1 MGERICRLHIRA
13 GRKRHGHPLHCDA
26 EGASSSLYAWGGTAD
41 LAFATW
47 MRHWWKVLHE
57 WQWLAVVYVALRAGD
72 AAYGGKTPSN
82 GEKGLSKA
90 AIKVIKLLEHECG
103 LREIATFIQHSN
115 LTKLRNGIM
124 ASLIEAGFV
133 ELSQPDSP
141 RSPTQKYRLTE
152 KGRVLLKELGQEWHF
167 FTRFHAVFTRHD
179 KKNDSRENRV

>member
-1 MGERICRLHIRA
+1 MICYEQIFLFNGSHNHNNLRIRIINAVIHTVI
-13 GRKRHGHPLHCDA
+13 
-26 EGASSSLYAWGGTAD
+26 SL
-41 LAFATW
+41 L
-47 MRHWWKVLHE
+47 
-57 WQWLAVVYVALRAGD
+57 
-72 AAYGGKTPSN
+72 AAYGGKAPSN

-133 ELSQPDSP
+133 ELTQPDSP

-152 KGRVLLKELGQEWHF
+152 KGRALLKELVQG
-167 FTRFHAVFTRHD
+167 
-179 KKNDSRENRV
+179 

>member
-1 MGERICRLHIRA
+1 MICYEQIFLFNGSHNHNNLRIRIINAVIHTVI
-13 GRKRHGHPLHCDA
+13 
-26 EGASSSLYAWGGTAD
+26 SL
-41 LAFATW
+41 L
-47 MRHWWKVLHE
+47 
-57 WQWLAVVYVALRAGD
+57 
-72 AAYGGKTPSN
+72 AAYGGKAPSI

-152 KGRVLLKELGQEWHF
+152 KDRALLKELGQE
-167 FTRFHAVFTRHD
+167 
-179 KKNDSRENRV
+179 

>member
-1 MGERICRLHIRA
+1 MICYEQIFLFNGSHNHNNLRIRIINAVIHTVI
-13 GRKRHGHPLHCDA
+13 
-26 EGASSSLYAWGGTAD
+26 SL
-41 LAFATW
+41 L
-47 MRHWWKVLHE
+47 
-57 WQWLAVVYVALRAGD
+57 
-72 AAYGGKTPSN
+72 AAYGGKAPSN

-152 KGRVLLKELGQEWHF
+152 KGRALLKELRQE
-167 FTRFHAVFTRHD
+167 
-179 KKNDSRENRV
+179 

>member
-1 MGERICRLHIRA
+1 MICYEQIFLFNGSHNHNNLRIRIINAVIHTVI
-13 GRKRHGHPLHCDA
+13 
-26 EGASSSLYAWGGTAD
+26 SL
-41 LAFATW
+41 L
-47 MRHWWKVLHE
+47 
-57 WQWLAVVYVALRAGD
+57 
-72 AAYGGKTPSN
+72 AAYGGKAPSNGEKGLSN

-152 KGRVLLKELGQEWHF
+152 KSCALLKELRQE
-167 FTRFHAVFTRHD
+167 
-179 KKNDSRENRV
+179 

>member
-1 MGERICRLHIRA
+1 MICYEQIFLFNGSHNHNNLRIRIINAVIHTVI
-13 GRKRHGHPLHCDA
+13 
-26 EGASSSLYAWGGTAD
+26 SL
-41 LAFATW
+41 L
-47 MRHWWKVLHE
+47 
-57 WQWLAVVYVALRAGD
+57 
-72 AAYGGKTPSN
+72 AAYGGKALSN
-82 GEKGLSKA
+82 GEKALSKA

-152 KGRVLLKELGQEWHF
+152 KGRALFKELVQE
-167 FTRFHAVFTRHD
+167 
-179 KKNDSRENRV
+179 

>member
-1 MGERICRLHIRA
+1 MSYRQLRSLRS
-13 GRKRHGHPLHCDA
+13 L
-26 EGASSSLYAWGGTAD
+26 ASGYD
-41 LAFATW
+41 
-47 MRHWWKVLHE
+47 
-57 WQWLAVVYVALRAGD
+57 YVALRAGD
-72 AAYGGKTPSN
+72 AAYGEKGLSN
-82 GEKGLSKA
+82 GEKGLSNGEKALSKA

-152 KGRVLLKELGQEWHF
+152 KSCALLKELRQE
-167 FTRFHAVFTRHD
+167 
-179 KKNDSRENRV
+179 

>member
-1 MGERICRLHIRA
+1 MICYEQIFLFNGSHNHNNLRIRIINAVIHTVI
-13 GRKRHGHPLHCDA
+13 
-26 EGASSSLYAWGGTAD
+26 SL
-41 LAFATW
+41 L
-47 MRHWWKVLHE
+47 
-57 WQWLAVVYVALRAGD
+57 
-72 AAYGGKTPSN
+72 AAYGGKAPSI

-103 LREIATFIQHSN
+103 LREIAIFIQHSN

-152 KGRVLLKELGQEWHF
+152 KDRALLKELGQE
-167 FTRFHAVFTRHD
+167 
-179 KKNDSRENRV
+179 

>member
-1 MGERICRLHIRA
+1 MICYEQIFLFNGSHNHNNLRIRIINAVIHTVI
-13 GRKRHGHPLHCDA
+13 
-26 EGASSSLYAWGGTAD
+26 SL
-41 LAFATW
+41 L
-47 MRHWWKVLHE
+47 
-57 WQWLAVVYVALRAGD
+57 
-72 AAYGGKTPSN
+72 AAYGEKAPSI

-152 KGRVLLKELGQEWHF
+152 KSCALLKELRQE
-167 FTRFHAVFTRHD
+167 
-179 KKNDSRENRV
+179 

>member
-1 MGERICRLHIRA
+1 MAPYG
-13 GRKRHGHPLHCDA
+13 RHGGWGVSYRQLR
-26 EGASSSLYAWGGTAD
+26 SLRSLAGGYD
-41 LAFATW
+41 
-47 MRHWWKVLHE
+47 
-57 WQWLAVVYVALRAGD
+57 YVALRAED
-72 AAYGGKTPSN
+72 AACGGKAPSN

-152 KGRVLLKELGQEWHF
+152 KGRALLKKLGQE
-167 FTRFHAVFTRHD
+167 
-179 KKNDSRENRV
+179 

>member
-1 MGERICRLHIRA
+1 MICYEQIFLFNGSHNHNNLRIRIINAVIHTVI
-13 GRKRHGHPLHCDA
+13 
-26 EGASSSLYAWGGTAD
+26 SL
-41 LAFATW
+41 L
-47 MRHWWKVLHE
+47 
-57 WQWLAVVYVALRAGD
+57 
-72 AAYGGKTPSN
+72 AAYGGKAPSN

-152 KGRVLLKELGQEWHF
+152 KSCALLKELGQE
-167 FTRFHAVFTRHD
+167 
-179 KKNDSRENRV
+179 